1 MAGCMSWMFV
11 ANLISVRMMS
21 SNLSCGKG
29 RGGILR
35 TGCERENENGK
46 EKRALI
52 LSMETP
58 IVVVLG
64 TDK

>member
-1 MAGCMSWMFV
+1 MLV
-11 ANLISVRMMS
+11 ANLISVRIMS

-35 TGCERENENGK
+35 TGCERENGNGK
-46 EKRALI
+46 EKRVLI

-58 IVVVLG
+58 IVVVGG
-64 TDK
+64 TDR